1 MNKPAITGLI
11 FVVANASHS
20 LREKAA
26 SGVQVSDAVRWY
38 VWDGGFFAMG
48 RAHGVV
54 PPHAHHAIQIV
65 LALDGE
71 IAACGHN
78 ACWIAGR
85 GVIIG
90 TDVQHSYDSRDA
102 YAAMLF
108 VDPESVEG
116 VWLGSSLQGE
126 ITLVPE
132 RRVAACVD
140 ELKRFRDSPLESLEP
155 AALIRHCVQ
164 SLSAGAPPARRIDP
178 RVTKVLRQIQ
188 HSEDLRMSLEA
199 AAAAAFLS
207 PSRFAHLFKQ
217 QLGLPFRRYLLW
229 RKLTRAMLVIGREGT
244 ATAAAHAADFADA
257 AHLTRTFSQMFGIPP
272 SVMLRGRFFEIPSPF
287 RGPN

>member
-1 MNKPAITGLI
+1 
-11 FVVANASHS
+11 
-20 LREKAA
+20 
-26 SGVQVSDAVRWY
+26 
-38 VWDGGFFAMG
+38 MG

-65 LALDGE
+65 VALEGE
-71 IAACGHN
+71 IAACGRD
-78 ACWIAGR
+78 ARWRTGR
-85 GVIIG
+85 GIIVG
-90 TDVQHSYDSRDA
+90 ADAEHSYDSRDA
-102 YAAMLF
+102 LAAMLF
-108 VDPESVEG
+108 VDPESTEG
-116 VWLGSSLQGE
+116 IWLGSSLPE
-126 ITLVPE
+126 DITLVPE
-132 RRVAACVD
+132 RRVIACME
-140 ELKRFRDSPLESLEP
+140 ELKRFRERPMESLELG
-155 AALIRHCVQ
+155 ALIRHCVQ

-188 HSEDLRMSLEA
+188 QSDDLRMSLES

-229 RKLTRAMLVIGREGT
+229 RKLTRAMLVIGQEGT

-272 SVMLRGRFFEIPSPF
+272 SVMLRGQFFEIPSPF
-287 RGPN
+287 SSPL

>member
-1 MNKPAITGLI
+1 LNKLAIAGLTSL
-11 FVVANASHS
+11 VANATQP
-20 LREKAA
+20 RRQPAV
-26 SGVQVSDAVRWY
+26 SGVHVSDAVRWY
-38 VWDGGFFAMG
+38 VWDGGFLAMG

-65 LALDGE
+65 VALDGE
-71 IAACGHN
+71 IAACGSDER
-78 ACWIAGR
+78 WKTGR

-90 TDVQHSYDSRDA
+90 TDVEHSYDSRDA
-102 YAAMLF
+102 FAAMLF
-108 VDPESVEG
+108 VDPESTEG
-116 VWLGSSLQGE
+116 IWLGSSLQDE
-126 ITLVPE
+126 ITFVPE
-132 RRVAACVD
+132 RQVAMCVA
-140 ELKRFRDSPLESLEP
+140 ELKRFHEHPMESLEP
-155 AALIRHCVQ
+155 GALIRHCVQ
-164 SLSAGAPPARRIDP
+164 TLSAGAPPARRIDR
-178 RVTKVLRQIQ
+178 RVTTVLRQIQ
-188 HSEDLRMSLEA
+188 QSDDLRMSLEA

-287 RGPN
+287 SSPI